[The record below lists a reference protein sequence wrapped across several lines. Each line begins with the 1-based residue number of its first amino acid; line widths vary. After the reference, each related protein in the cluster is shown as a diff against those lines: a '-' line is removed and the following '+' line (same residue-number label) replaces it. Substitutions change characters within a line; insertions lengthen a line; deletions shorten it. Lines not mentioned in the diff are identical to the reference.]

1 MGSNNCLIPYH
12 LRKDI
17 ESEIMYYID
26 MRFYISDL
34 HFYHEALLDHLDH
47 RPFKSVEEMNE
58 YMVERW
64 NSKVKRSDE
73 VFVLGDISQGNVE
86 NSIKI
91 LNRLNG
97 KLSLMIGNHD
107 SFAQKSKF
115 LTTSTRFRKISHY
128 TEISDNNRKVI
139 LSHYPIMFYNGQF
152 SQNSNG
158 EYNTY
163 MLYGHVHNSFDE
175 LLINKFIAE
184 AEAYKREIKGG
195 IFVPTPFQMINVFCM
210 FSDYQPL
217 TLDEWIALDRERRK
231 KIRENL
237 DALLSTPHTL

>member
-1 MGSNNCLIPYH
+1 
-12 LRKDI
+12 
-17 ESEIMYYID
+17 
-26 MRFYISDL
+26 MRLYISDL
-34 HFYHEALLDHLDH
+34 HFHHEALLNHLDH
-47 RPFKSVEEMNE
+47 RPFSSVEEMNE
-58 YMVERW
+58 HMIEKW
-64 NSKVKRSDE
+64 NSRVRKSDE

-86 NSIKI
+86 NSIKV

-115 LTTSTRFRKISHY
+115 LSTSTRFRKISHY

-152 SQNSNG
+152 DQNQKG
-158 EYNTY
+158 EFTTY

-175 LLINKFIAE
+175 VLINHFIE
-184 AEAYKREIKGG
+184 EGEKYRRTTREGSLI
-195 IFVPTPFQMINVFCM
+195 PTPFQMINVFCM

-217 TLDEWIALDRERRK
+217 SLDEWIEVDRERRK
-231 KIRENL
+231 QIKADL
-237 DALLSTPHTL
+237 PALLEGPHTP